1 MNKRLGVIS
10 LLVTGIATTAMAQQ
24 DSSVGRTLAVDSL
37 QPRTLAR
44 SLSELLTSR
53 FPGVLVWSSSGTEGT
68 SSRIMMRGRNTIFG
82 TGAPLVVV
90 DGMVVDANPAS
101 LLPNIGGQQ
110 VSRLDDLDPADISS
124 IRVVDGAAEGAPFG
138 TGAANGVLVITTREG
153 EAGRPRFRFTS
164 TQGFSA
170 DPHAFPASFTPGPG
184 GLPQV
189 NPLEDAS
196 TEPFRNGYVR
206 DYRGEVSGGWAP
218 ATYYV
223 SGHWE
228 GFGGVYGLPAS
239 EQSRLS
245 AAGTLR
251 PEDLN
256 PNDLSRLNVRAGGRV
271 VIAHELD
278 IRVSGWMLSSSLR
291 LPNNDNTTIGLL
303 GNGEIGNPA
312 ALSPWGF
319 APPGDL
325 FQVVTTEDVLRLVGT
340 VNVGWHPTAW
350 LNLDALAGHESVRQR
365 DLQVVRN
372 GEGPAFLGRAGQVD
386 QDTLHQVSTTYRL
399 TASTHVTLHPV
410 TLTTLVGLDTRHT
423 NIDTWQGS
431 GAGLPPG
438 STSWEDARLQGLLE
452 TFLGQTTYGVLVDEQ
467 VELGN
472 RLGANLGARVDRL
485 KSGGFSGAA
494 TTYPH
499 VSLSWSAL
507 QSPSPALESVRLRA
521 SWAKAGNYGGAFGDT
536 RPEVTSEVEGG
547 VDAVAAGGALHVSVT
562 GYGRH
567 TRIDDTLSGPGGGAA
582 NYDGTLENAG
592 IVIAAELN
600 LIRASSFDWG
610 IQLGLWGNR
619 NRNADFPQAG
629 RFVAGQEIMNGY
641 PLGGYLSYQILGFS
655 DANADGIIEPAE
667 VQLSG
672 TRTYTGNP
680 FPTQGATLGTT
691 LRIGKGMRLGVLTEY
706 RAGNQM
712 LDISEQVRCELHV
725 CAGVNSRA
733 PFADQAA
740 AAVAAS
746 VSAPFISNGAFF
758 KVREVS
764 VSITAPDSWA
774 RAVRCTGATLTLAG
788 RNLLT
793 WTSYRGLDPEIN
805 TTGAM
810 GLGVADLFTQPPVRT
825 VDARVDLAF

>member
-1 MNKRLGVIS
+1 RLGMVS
-10 LLVTGIATTAMAQQ
+10 LLVTGIATPAMAQQ
-24 DSSVGRTLAVDSL
+24 DSTVGRTLVVDSL

-68 SSRIMMRGRNTIFG
+68 SSRIMMRGPNTIFG

-101 LLPNIGGQQ
+101 FLPNIGGQQ

-138 TGAANGVLVITTREG
+138 TGAANGVLAITTREG

-164 TQGFSA
+164 TQGFSTDA
-170 DPHAFPASFTPGPG
+170 HTFPASFTPGPG

-196 TEPFRNGYVR
+196 TEPFRHGYVR

-218 ATYYV
+218 ATYYL

-228 GFGGVYGLPAS
+228 GFGGVYGLPVS
-239 EQSRLS
+239 EQNRLS
-245 AAGTLR
+245 AAGTLH

-256 PNDLSRLNVRAGGRV
+256 PNNLSRLNLRAGGRV
-271 VIAHELD
+271 AIAHQLD

-291 LPNNDNTTIGLL
+291 LPNNDNTTLGLL

-312 ALSPWGF
+312 APSPWGF

-325 FQVVTTEDVLRLVGT
+325 FQIVTTEDVLRLEGT
-340 VNVGWHPTAW
+340 VNVGWHPTGW
-350 LNLDALAGHESVRQR
+350 LHLDALAGHESVRQR
-365 DLQVVRN
+365 DLQIVRN
-372 GEGPAFLGRAGQVD
+372 GEGPGFLGRAGQVD

-410 TLTTLVGLDTRHT
+410 TLTTMVGLDTRHT
-423 NIDTWQGS
+423 NVDTWQGS
-431 GAGLPPG
+431 GVGLPPG
-438 STSWEDARLQGLLE
+438 STSWEDARAQGLRL
-452 TFLGQTTYGVLVDEQ
+452 TFLGQTTFGVLVDEQ
-467 VELGN
+467 ADLGG
-472 RLGANLGARVDRL
+472 RLDANLGARVDRL
-485 KSGGFSGAA
+485 KSGGSSGAS

-499 VSLSWSAL
+499 VSLAWSAL
-507 QSPSPALESVRLRA
+507 QSANPALQSLRFRA
-521 SWAKAGNYGGAFGDT
+521 SWAKVGNYGVAFGDI
-536 RPEVTSEVEGG
+536 RPEVTNEVEGG
-547 VDAVAAGGALHVSVT
+547 ADALAAGGALHLSVT

-567 TRIDDTLSGPGGGAA
+567 SHVDNNIPTPSGSVPIPGAI
-582 NYDGTLENAG
+582 ENTG
-592 IVIAAELN
+592 VIIAADLR
-600 LIRASSFDWG
+600 LVRSPSFDWG
-610 IQLGLWGNR
+610 VQLGLWGNR
-619 NRNADFPQAG
+619 NRIAGFPTGMIVGSQ
-629 RFVAGQEIMNGY
+629 QILNGY
-641 PLGGYLSYQILGFS
+641 PIAGYFSRQILGYG
-655 DANADGIIEPAE
+655 DANADGIIESGE
-667 VQLSG
+667 VQVSP
-672 TRTYTGNP
+672 TSSYSGNP
-680 FPTQGATLGTT
+680 FPTEGATLGTT
-691 LRIGKGMRLGVLTEY
+691 VRIGRSLRAGILTEY

-712 LDISEQVRCELHV
+712 LDISEQVRCEFHV

-740 AAVAAS
+740 AAAATT

-758 KVREVS
+758 KIREVS
-764 VSITAPDSWA
+764 VSIAAPDGWA
-774 RAVRCTGATLTLAG
+774 RAVRCTGATLTLAA

-793 WTSYRGLDPEIN
+793 WTSYRGLDPEVN
-805 TTGAM
+805 TTGAV
-810 GLGVADLFTQPPVRT
+810 GLGVADLYTQPPVRT

>member
-10 LLVTGIATTAMAQQ
+10 LLVTGIATPAMAQQ
-24 DSSVGRTLAVDSL
+24 DSTIGRTLVVDSL

-68 SSRIMMRGRNTIFG
+68 SSRIMMRGPNTIFG

-101 LLPNIGGQQ
+101 FLPNIGGQQ

-170 DPHAFPASFTPGPG
+170 DPHMFPASFTPGPG

-196 TEPFRNGYVR
+196 TQPFRNGYVR

-218 ATYYV
+218 ATYYL

-228 GFGGVYGLPAS
+228 GFGGVYGLPVS
-239 EQSRLS
+239 EQNRLA
-245 AAGTLR
+245 AAGTLH

-256 PNDLSRLNVRAGGRV
+256 PNDLSRLNLRAGGRIA
-271 VIAHELD
+271 IAHQLD
-278 IRVSGWMLSSSLR
+278 IRASASMLSSSLR
-291 LPNNDNTTIGLL
+291 LPSNDNSVLGVL
-303 GNGEIGNPA
+303 GNGELGKA
-312 ALSPWGF
+312 TSPVPWYLF
-319 APPGDL
+319 PPGDL
-325 FQVVTTEDVLRLVGT
+325 FQIVSTEDVLRLMGT
-340 VNVGWHPTAW
+340 VSAEWRPAGWLHV
-350 LNLDALAGHESVRQR
+350 DALAGHESVRQR
-365 DLQVVRN
+365 DLQLQRN
-372 GEGPAFLGRAGQVD
+372 GEGPAFGGNQQGLVQ
-386 QDTLHQVSTTYRL
+386 QDTLRQVSTTYRL
-399 TASTHVTLHPV
+399 TGSARLTLHPV

-423 NIDTWQGS
+423 NIDTWQGTGS
-431 GAGLPPG
+431 GLPPG
-438 STSWEDARLQGLLE
+438 STSWKDARAQSLLL
-452 TFLGQTTYGVLVDEQ
+452 TFLGQTTFGILMDEQ
-467 VELGN
+467 ADLGG
-472 RLGANLGARVDRL
+472 RLDADLGARVDRL
-485 KSGGFSGAA
+485 KSGGFSGMA

-507 QSPSPALESVRLRA
+507 KSPSPALESVRFRA
-521 SWAKAGNYGGAFGDT
+521 AWAKVGNYGVAFGDI
-536 RPEVTSEVEGG
+536 RPEVTNEVEGG
-547 VDAVAAGGALHVSVT
+547 ADAVVAGGAVRLSVT

-567 TRIDDTLSGPGGGAA
+567 SHVDNNIPTPTGSVPIAGAV
-582 NYDGTLENAG
+582 ENTG
-592 IVIAAELN
+592 VIIAADVEL
-600 LIRASSFDWG
+600 LRSSSFAWG
-610 IQLGLWGNR
+610 VQLGLWGNR
-619 NRNADFPQAG
+619 NR
-629 RFVAGQEIMNGY
+629 VAGFPTGMAVSSQPIVNGY
-641 PLGGYLSYQILGFS
+641 PIAGYISRQILGYS
-655 DANADGIIEPAE
+655 DANADGIIESGE
-667 VQLSG
+667 VQVSP
-672 TRTYTGNP
+672 TSSYAGNP

-691 LRIGKGMRLGVLTEY
+691 LRIGGGIRLGVLTEY

-712 LDISEQVRCELHV
+712 LDISEELRCELHV
-725 CAGVNSRA
+725 CAAVDSRT
-733 PFADQAA
+733 PFAEQAA
-740 AAVAAS
+740 AAVAAT
-746 VSAPFISNGAFF
+746 VSAPYISSGAFF

-764 VSITAPDSWA
+764 VSIAAPDRWA

-793 WTSYRGLDPEIN
+793 WTSYRGLDPEVN
-805 TTGAM
+805 STGAM
-810 GLGVADLFTQPPVRT
+810 GLGIADLFTQPPVRT